1 MFFLLLCMTWVMFFL
16 ELFNVDG
23 VTSYDLSYVLMFIL
37 SQTHLLIYYHQL
49 EVRFGQGLRLSL
61 TNIYILKMSMDKF
74 LKFQN

>member
-1 MFFLLLCMTWVMFFL
+1 MTNRV
-16 ELFNVDG
+16 NVDG

-49 EVRFGQGLRLSL
+49 EVRFGQGLRVSL

-74 LKFQN
+74 LKITKLAEILFELVLR